1 MKARAATN
9 LRRRAQFVSVAVLLV
24 AGGFTGRVSA
34 QQDPTPG
41 VVKILARA
49 GEDGSQK
56 EGSGFVVGFDR
67 GLTFIATAAHVV
79 EGDSLPIVVFAA
91 APHLRYEATT
101 IQAASDIA
109 VLKVFGFVSGTIALP
124 LDERPVQPADPLQ
137 AIGFPR
143 RALQPRWSTS
153 GASSRE
159 GARIVL
165 DEKLPEGH
173 SGGPLLREGWVVG
186 LVNATEEDFSYA
198 TSALF
203 LSQILESWKVP
214 FQMQT
219 TRRSAPVREPNPDD
233 TGSGSVQQ
241 PSRQAQTPPGGSG
254 CFGVVTSRTG
264 SGQPVRTLASP
275 SAPAL
280 LSLAAGTQ
288 VTVETSQGSSGYRW
302 YQVAFNATQ
311 GRQMGWMQADHLQ
324 VPEGCKK

>member
-1 MKARAATN
+1 M
-9 LRRRAQFVSVAVLLV
+9 SVVVLLV
-24 AGGFTGRVSA
+24 VNGFTGMVSA

-67 GLTFIATAAHVV
+67 GLTFIATAAHVI
-79 EGDSLPIVVFAA
+79 EGVDRPNVVFAA
-91 APHLRYEATT
+91 APHLRYEAET

-109 VLKVFGFVSGTIALP
+109 VLKVVGFVPGTIALP

-143 RALQPRWSTS
+143 RALQPRWSTA

-165 DEKLPEGH
+165 DEQLAEGH

-198 TSALF
+198 TSSLF

-219 TRRSAPVREPNPDD
+219 TRRATPARELKPDD

-241 PSRQAQTPPGGSG
+241 PSRPAQTPPGASG

-264 SGQPVRTLASP
+264 SGQPVRALASP
-275 SAPAL
+275 NAPAL
-280 LSLAAGTQ
+280 LSLPAGTQ
-288 VTVETSQGSSGYRW
+288 VAVEMSQASSGYRW
-302 YQVAFNATQ
+302 YQVAFNTTQ
-311 GRQMGWMQADHLQ
+311 GRQLGWMQADHLQ
-324 VPEGCKK
+324 VPEDCKK